1 MFVELVASLIVAAS
15 PTYEASLRSEVR
27 ASTTGDADG
36 QLNPALTLKL
46 PLGQFSLLT
55 AYTPRILL
63 FEPDVPQKVS
73 ILNSGRLLAELRTSK
88 AGRIFLQEDLS
99 YGEASFSWLI
109 TAAEGGLPTFNSLAR
124 LPPFKYLGEA
134 TLLGIEQPVSRKVGI
149 SISGSY
155 MISGGADANA
165 RRVSPFTHNPRGSFR
180 LVWSIGTHDALLTGL
195 DGYALFYPGTRSYA
209 ADLPIGWRHQFSP
222 STDADVLVG
231 LAGGRSITSELI
243 ETQLYPYFSG
253 TIRRKFIQGKRQS
266 LWGSLSL
273 RIIPAIDPITG
284 VFYEQAEGYGVLNYS
299 PITKLTLIATLG
311 GSVSLS
317 SSVHQK
323 LGLAGVSAS
332 YELSHHVALSAGVRL
347 FTFPTALSIT
357 PVPGPN
363 RYQLQ
368 SVGFLAITVSDNGH
382 L

>member
-99 YGEASFSWLI
+99 YGEAS
-109 TAAEGGLPTFNSLAR
+109 
-124 LPPFKYLGEA
+124 
-134 TLLGIEQPVSRKVGI
+134 LLGIEQPVSRKVGI

-253 TIRRKFIQGKRQS
+253 TIRRKFIQGQRQS